1 MKPGT
6 RRVIVIVSVIL
17 LASVVAVAATFGWMW
32 AAEARTPSL
41 ACLMYHRFVTP
52 EQYESL
58 RGTERIYSLPVDRF
72 ESQLRWLRDRGY
84 HAVTMDDAVAF
95 ASGKRDLPQPAV
107 LITIDDGC
115 RSVLTQ
121 AAPLLEKYAMRAT
134 LFVTTDPS
142 AYVFDPQRPD
152 QSRLSDDEL
161 RAVRPGLLEIAAHG
175 ATHRP
180 LSDLSDADLTAELA
194 GPRATLERLT
204 GRPVTFLACPGGWYD
219 DRVMRAA
226 EKAGYTGACVSD
238 TGAVRPGA
246 DPMRLRRI
254 NVAGNVDSRRLEDL
268 LSPYGI
274 ARIRFKKACKQ
285 IPARILGPRIW
296 MPIRNVLR
304 GASTHATP
312 ILLLLVAVIGGLVT
326 ARARSAP
333 WSGGS
338 S

>member
-1 MKPGT
+1 MLIT
-6 RRVIVIVSVIL
+6 LCLIL
-17 LASVVAVAATFGWMW
+17 LAGVVGLSATFGWMW
-32 AAEARTPSL
+32 ASEARTPSL
-41 ACLMYHRFVTP
+41 ACLMYHRFVTT
-52 EQYESL
+52 EQYAAL
-58 RGTERIYSLPVDRF
+58 HGTERIYSLPADRF
-72 ESQLRWLRDRGY
+72 EAQLRWLRDRGY
-84 HAVTMDDAVAF
+84 HAVTMADAVAF
-95 ASGKRDLPQPAV
+95 AAGQRDLPQPAV

-115 RSVLTQ
+115 RSVLTL

-142 AYVFDPQRPD
+142 AYVFDRHRPD

-161 RAVRPGLLEIAAHG
+161 RALRPDLIEIAAHG

-194 GPRATLERLT
+194 GPRAILESLT
-204 GRPVTFLACPGGWYD
+204 GRPVTFFACPGGWYD
-219 DRVMRAA
+219 DRVLRAA

-254 NVAGNVDSRRLEDL
+254 NVAGNVDAKRLEEL
-268 LSPYGI
+268 LSPFGI

-285 IPARILGPRIW
+285 IPGRILGPRLW

-304 GASTHATP
+304 GASTHLTP
-312 ILLLLVAVIGGLVT
+312 ILLLLVTIVGGFII

>member
-1 MKPGT
+1 VKIGT
-6 RRVIVIVSVIL
+6 ARVIVIVSIIL
-17 LASVVAVAATFGWMW
+17 LAGVVAIAATFGWMW

-41 ACLMYHRFVTP
+41 ACLMYHRFVMP
-52 EQYESL
+52 EQYAAL

-72 ESQLRWLRDRGY
+72 EAQLRWLRVRGY

-95 ASGKRDLPQPAV
+95 ALGKRDLPQPAV

-121 AAPLLEKYAMRAT
+121 AAPILEKYNMRAT
-134 LFVTTDPS
+134 LFVTTDPT
-142 AYVFDPQRPD
+142 AYVFDPIRPD

-161 RAVRPGLLEIAAHG
+161 RALKPDCVEIGAHG

-180 LSDLSDADLTAELA
+180 MTDLSDGDLDAELRGA
-194 GPRATLERLT
+194 RMTLERVLN
-204 GRPVTFLACPGGWYD
+204 RPVQYLACPGGWCD
-219 DRVMRAA
+219 DHVILAA
-226 EKAGYTGACVSD
+226 RKAGYTGACVSD

-254 NVAGNVDSRRLEDL
+254 NVAGSVDAQRLEDL

-285 IPARILGPRIW
+285 IPGRILGPRLW
-296 MPIRNVLR
+296 MPIRRVLR
-304 GASTHATP
+304 GTATHATP
-312 ILLLLVAVIGGLVT
+312 MLLLVAVLI
-326 ARARSAP
+326 ARLNSSG
-333 WSGGS
+333 WSGAS

>member
-1 MKPGT
+1 MKRGLRNMLIT
-6 RRVIVIVSVIL
+6 LCLVL
-17 LASVVAVAATFGWMW
+17 LAGVVGLAATFGWMW
-32 AAEARTPSL
+32 ASEARTPSL

-52 EQYESL
+52 EQYATL
-58 RGTERIYSLPVDRF
+58 HGTERIYSLPVDRF
-72 ESQLRWLRDRGY
+72 EAQLRWLKERGY
-84 HAVTMDDAVAF
+84 HAVTMADAVAF
-95 ASGKRDLPQPAV
+95 AEAKRDLPQPAV

-121 AAPLLEKYAMRAT
+121 AEPLLEKHDMRAT
-134 LFVTTDPS
+134 LFVTTDPR
-142 AYVFDPQRPD
+142 AYVFDASRPD

-161 RAVRPGLLEIAAHG
+161 RALNPGRVEIAAHG

-180 LSDLSDADLTAELA
+180 MVDLSDADLAAELSGA
-194 GPRATLERLT
+194 RTTLERVI
-204 GRPVTFLACPGGWYD
+204 GRPVTYFACPGGWYD

-226 EKAGYTGACVSD
+226 ERAGYTGACVSD

-254 NVAGNVDSRRLEDL
+254 NVAGNVDAKRLEEL
-268 LSPYGI
+268 LSPFGI

-285 IPARILGPRIW
+285 IPGRILGPRLW
-296 MPIRNVLR
+296 LPIRRILR
-304 GASTHATP
+304 GAASHATP
-312 ILLLLVAVIGGLVT
+312 LVLLVAIPAAAFLIVRLNPS
-326 ARARSAP
+326 R